1 MPHYDYIFA
10 GAGAAG
16 LSLLTRMIASG
27 KFSDKKILLI
37 DKAPKTSNDRT
48 WCFWEK
54 ENSFFEEIVYRKWD
68 HLLFESN
75 TFSAPL
81 DIAPYQYKMIRGIDF
96 YNFCFHLIKQQANI
110 EIVYGEI
117 RFERLNENKTSLYID
132 DLELNT
138 EKSIVFNSIPFA
150 SPSHKKTLHLL
161 QHFKGWIIETNE
173 KKFDSG
179 VATLMDFRVQQD
191 HGATFVYVLPLDA
204 NRVLVEYTLFTEKLL
219 STESYDKELHNYISQ
234 FMQLREYT
242 VKEEEFG
249 IIPMTN
255 ARFPFYQ
262 NGIYHIGTA
271 GGQTKASTGYTFQF
285 IQKQSRHIVERLES
299 NQSLNDITST
309 PARFRFYDS
318 VLLQLLVDKIPEG
331 HEIFTRLFRCN
342 KASDIFKFLDNET
355 TLREELRII
364 SSLQF
369 APFLKAAIKQLI

>member
-1 MPHYDYIFA
+1 MPHYDYIIA

-16 LSLLTRMIASG
+16 LSLLTRIIASG

-37 DKAPKTSNDRT
+37 DRAPKTSNDRT

-68 HLLFESN
+68 RLLFESS
-75 TFSAPL
+75 TFSESL

-110 EIVYGEI
+110 DVVYGEI

-150 SPSHKKTLHLL
+150 LPSHKKTLHLL

-173 KKFDSG
+173 KKFDPGS
-179 VATLMDFRVQQD
+179 ATLMDFRVHQD
-191 HGATFVYVLPLDA
+191 QGATFVYVLPLDA
-204 NRVLVEYTLFTEKLL
+204 NRVLVEYTLFTDKLL
-219 STESYDKELHNYISQ
+219 STEAYDKELHNYISR
-234 FMQLREYT
+234 FMQLQEYT
-242 VKEEEFG
+242 VTEEEFG

-299 NQSLNDITST
+299 NQSLKDITST
-309 PARFRFYDS
+309 PARFHFYDS
-318 VLLQLLVDKIPEG
+318 VLLRLLVDKIPEG
-331 HEIFTRLFRCN
+331 HEIFCRLFRCN
-342 KASDIFKFLDNET
+342 KASAIFKFLDNET

>member
-27 KFSDKKILLI
+27 KFSNKKILLI

-54 ENSFFEEIVYRKWD
+54 EKSFFEEIVYRKWD

-75 TFSAPL
+75 SFSTSL

-96 YNFCFHLIKQQANI
+96 YNYCFDIIKQEANI
-110 EIVYGEI
+110 IVRYGEI
-117 RFERLNENKTSLYID
+117 RFEQNNERKTTLYID
-132 DLELNT
+132 DAELNT
-138 EKSIVFNSIPFA
+138 EKSIVFNSIPFV
-150 SPSHKKTLHLL
+150 SSSGKKTLHLV

-173 KKFDSG
+173 RKFDPG
-179 VATLMDFRVQQD
+179 VATLMDFRVHQD
-191 HGATFVYVLPLDA
+191 HGASFVYVLPLDT
-204 NRVLVEYTLFTEKLL
+204 NRALIEYTLFTEKLL
-219 STESYDKELHNYISQ
+219 TTEKYNNELRDYISR
-234 FMQLREYT
+234 FMQLQQYT
-242 VKEEEFG
+242 IEEEEFG

-255 ARFPFYQ
+255 TRFPFYQ
-262 NGIYHIGTA
+262 NGIYNIGTA

-285 IQKQSRHIVERLES
+285 IQKQSLLIVEHLER
-299 NQSLNDITST
+299 NQSLMDITST
-309 PARFRFYDS
+309 HARFRFYDS
-318 VLLQLLVDKIPEG
+318 VLLQLLVNKIPEG

-342 KASDIFKFLDNET
+342 KASAIFKFLDNET
-355 TLREELRII
+355 SLREELRII

-369 APFLKAAIKQLI
+369 APFLKAAIQQFI